1 MSEFEDSKDSDIQPG
16 NEPASGP
23 SSEDASAE
31 AKAPEQVAPLPTRS
45 TRWWLKWTSLVL
57 IFAGV
62 LLLAIVFAVWSTV
75 RDVSWLEREN
85 PKETAMMRYRDAQRA
100 EKKQGQKRIWRWV
113 RLSQISPHL
122 IHAVIISEDDKFY
135 QHEGFDWDAIKEAWD
150 RNKKRGRFAFGGST
164 ITQQLAKNLFLKPTK
179 NPLRKIRE
187 AVIAFELEK
196 KLSKQRILEL
206 YLNVIEWGD
215 GIYGA
220 QAAAQVYFGKPAA
233 ALTPA
238 EAIRLALV
246 LPNPRRYSPLR
257 NTGKWMNER
266 RRTLA
271 ERMFKRG
278 WLSEIDYFTA
288 LTKLGFA
295 EGSGPVTTGNE

>member
-1 MSEFEDSKDSDIQPG
+1 MMHESEVGKSDEVQPVGNHGINPPSKQTAGEVPPT
-16 NEPASGP
+16 EL
-23 SSEDASAE
+23 
-31 AKAPEQVAPLPTRS
+31 APPTPTHPIR
-45 TRWWLKWTSLVL
+45 RWLKWTSLAL

-62 LLLAIVFAVWSTV
+62 LLLATVIAIWSTV
-75 RDVSWLEREN
+75 RDVSWLQREN
-85 PKETAMMRYRDAQRA
+85 PKETAMMRYRDEQRAQR
-100 EKKQGQKRIWRWV
+100 KQPQKRIWHWV

-122 IHAVIISEDDKFY
+122 IRVVIISEDDKFY
-135 QHEGFDWDAIKEAWD
+135 QHEGFDWEAMKEAWD
-150 RNKKRGRFAFGGST
+150 RNKERGRFAFGGST

-187 AVIAFELEK
+187 AVIAYEMEK

-220 QAAAQVYFGKPAA
+220 QAAAQVYFGKSAA

-246 LPNPRRYSPLR
+246 LPNPRRYSPVR
-257 NTGKWMNER
+257 DTGKWMNER

-271 ERMFKRG
+271 ERMLKRG
-278 WLSEIDYFTA
+278 WLSEEEYESV
-288 LTKLGFA
+288 LA
-295 EGSGPVTTGNE
+295 ELNL